1 VKWLSQ
7 QTFNLPVQG
16 SNPCGPT
23 ICKHINQY
31 RSSTAGAT
39 GFLVGSMPTARF
51 VSVFTY
57 GVYQSALST

>member
-1 VKWLSQ
+1 MLRQHAGLLIRDVWVRLPPEGPYGVMVKWLSQ

-23 ICKHINQY
+23 ICKHINRY

-39 GFLVGSMPTARF
+39 
-51 VSVFTY
+51 
-57 GVYQSALST
+57 